1 MVKGLLEIMHNYT
14 KEYKDIEAM
23 PDDLFVPFGN
33 LYNIATEISNRFEQ
47 QVSLGVSQPVLL
59 AEDSKEYKLWCEI
72 VTDVTTYAG
81 TDEGI
86 NIIEKIENLFGLD
99 NTDNFNELEKKAV
112 THLNSL
118 KNTWE

>member
-1 MVKGLLEIMHNYT
+1 MESITEVIRKAENEIN
-14 KEYKDIEAM
+14 
-23 PDDLFVPFGN
+23 N
-33 LYNIATEISNRFEQ
+33 QLYYSASERMLKFLRENSNRFEQ
-47 QVSLGVSQPVLL
+47 QVSLGASQPVLL

>member
-1 MVKGLLEIMHNYT
+1 MNLLEELENKSFRLNSKYEQQILQMYNEDLI
-14 KEYKDIEAM
+14 KLKDA
-23 PDDLFVPFGN
+23 N
-33 LYNIATEISNRFEQ
+33 EIFSRFEQ
-47 QVSLGVSQPVLL
+47 QVSLGASQPVLL

-72 VTDVTTYAG
+72 VTDITTYAG

-99 NTDNFNELEKKAV
+99 NKDNFNELEKKAV